1 MKTHPD
7 PAADAQGQSRS
18 TAELRLESILNAAV
32 DGIVVI
38 NEEGRIELFNQAAER
53 IFGYRK
59 EDVIGKSVSILMGE
73 PHHAHHQEYVEK
85 YLRTG
90 KAKVIGIGREAEGRR
105 ADGSF
110 FPMDLSVSETV
121 INNHR
126 SFTGLIR
133 DITERKLLEQA
144 IVDASEM
151 ERKQMGQDLH
161 DTVSQHLA
169 GLTMLTKVLQNKI
182 THSTDKSVQALASD
196 AHNISELAAIALS
209 QVKNISHGLYPVE
222 LERNGLGVA
231 LAQLTAQQAALF
243 GIDCV
248 YIGKTEIPTLE
259 PSVAMHL
266 YRIAQEALSNAIKHA
281 KANRIQVNLSASNT
295 NGSMYLEVKDDGCG
309 MPTPPPRNTDGG
321 LGLAIMYYRATMI
334 GYELLIHSRRGQGT
348 KITCAFSS
356 HLVDPE
362 QGGRS

>member
-1 MKTHPD
+1 MQPSPTAS
-7 PAADAQGQSRS
+7 AASKQSPNS
-18 TAELRLESILNAAV
+18 DAELRLESILNAAV

-38 NEEGRIELFNQAAER
+38 DEQGQIELFNQAAER

-59 EDVIGKSVSILMGE
+59 EEVIGQPVSMLMGE
-73 PHHAHHQEYVEK
+73 PQASRHQKYVEE

-90 KAKVIGIGREAEGRR
+90 KANIIGIGREVEGRR
-105 ADGSF
+105 ADGSS

-121 INNHR
+121 IGNHR
-126 SFTGLIR
+126 SFTGLVR

-169 GLTMLTKVLQNKI
+169 GLTMLTQVLQNKI
-182 THSTDKSVQALASD
+182 AQTDEAAVQALLPNAKS
-196 AHNISELAAIALS
+196 ISELAAIALT

-231 LAQLTAQQAALF
+231 LDQLAAQQAALF
-243 GIDCV
+243 EIDCL
-248 YIGKTEIPTLE
+248 YTGEIDIPTLE

-281 KANRIQVNLSASNT
+281 NANRI
-295 NGSMYLEVKDDGCG
+295 EVKLHVEKKPSQLRLEIHDDGCG
-309 MPTPPPRNTDGG
+309 MPTPISKHSNG
-321 LGLAIMYYRATMI
+321 LGLAIMHYRATMI
-334 GYELLIHSRRGQGT
+334 GYEVCIDSHPGRGT
-348 KITCAFSS
+348 RICCAA
-356 HLVDPE
+356 P
-362 QGGRS
+362 